1 MPLGGFTPG
10 RAPLGGGSPAPD
22 TTTTTPTPTGTQ
34 RVVLLELNGFG
45 AGWTDVSDDVTGQP
59 MVIGRRGYQSTA
71 PDALVAAPGPFTCGL
86 DNSAFNASGMVGRY
100 SPDHVNCLPG
110 FGLGIRLRCD
120 IVTNGVTHT
129 RFIGFVQRI
138 EPTLG
143 LFEDQTV
150 AIQAA
155 TWFQLAS
162 TTRASGIASQVL
174 QRGDQ
179 LLTTLIA
186 RSQFPPPALAF
197 DVGTDVYPYALWD
210 LDPSTAT
217 IMDGIISAT
226 KSGLD
231 RCHEKADGTVV
242 FESKQLREIGADT
255 NVLTV
260 TDTPPA
266 GHPFL
271 AIQGLSAYRSLDSI
285 YNHFTVTAHPGRVDL
300 SPVVLYAYQTT
311 GSTMTIQPGQSVT
324 ITGQYVDPSQQA
336 QYVAGFSM
344 IDNGSG
350 RLLTADYAFTSAPSG
365 AGDDLTFA
373 VTVMVSFDVRQ
384 ATFVITNTGTVA
396 ANLARL
402 QCRGRGIYNYE
413 TAVGSQ
419 TASGSQAIVGQLTI
433 DVDCPY
439 QSDPVFAENAARY
452 MAARYSS
459 QLTQIDQGVQV
470 FVAAGAEVD
479 LDALLSLEISSPV
492 GISETMSGLSAG
504 DYWVNAIQE
513 EYDER
518 NNLLLTLYL
527 ARRDPNRYWELG
539 VAGRSEIG
547 QTTFLAYL

>member
-10 RAPLGGGSPAPD
+10 RAPLGGGSPAA
-22 TTTTTPTPTGTQ
+22 TTTATPTTPTGTQ

-45 AGWTDVSDDVTGQP
+45 AGWTDISDDVTGQP
-59 MVIGRRGYQSTA
+59 MVIGRRGYQSSA
-71 PDALVAAPGPFTCGL
+71 PGDQVAAPGPFACGL
-86 DNSAFNASGMVGRY
+86 DNSAYNASAMVGRY
-100 SPDHVNCLPG
+100 SPDHANCLPG
-110 FGLGIRLRCD
+110 FGLGIRVRCD

-138 EPTLG
+138 EPTVG
-143 LFEDQTV
+143 IFEDQTV
-150 AIQAA
+150 AITAA

-162 TTRASGIASQVL
+162 TTRASGITSQVL

-179 LLTTLIA
+179 LLQTLIA
-186 RSQFPPPALAF
+186 KSQFPPPALAF
-197 DVGTDVYPYALWD
+197 DVGTDLYPYALWD

-217 IMDGIISAT
+217 IMDGIMSAT

-255 NVLTV
+255 NLVTV

-271 AIQGLSAYRSLDSI
+271 VIQGLSAYRSLDSI

-300 SPVVLYAYQTT
+300 SPVVLWAYQTT
-311 GSTMTIQPGQSVT
+311 GSTMTIAPGQSVT

-336 QYVAGFSM
+336 QYVAGFAM
-344 IDNGSG
+344 VDNGAG
-350 RLLTADYAFTSAPSG
+350 RLLAVDYSFTAAPDG
-365 AGDDLTFA
+365 AGDDLTWA
-373 VTVMVSFDVRQ
+373 VTAMVTFDIRQ
-384 ATFVITNTGTVA
+384 ATFVITNTGSLTA
-396 ANLARL
+396 YLARL

-413 TAVGSQ
+413 TAVGSKA
-419 TASGSQAIVGQLTI
+419 ASGSQATIGQLTI

-439 QSDPVFAENAARY
+439 QTDPVFAQAAAEY

-459 QLTQIDQGVQV
+459 QLTQIDQGVQI
-470 FVAAGAEVD
+470 FIAAGAEVD
-479 LDALLSLEISSPV
+479 FDALLSLEISSPV

-518 NNLLLTLYL
+518 NNALFTFYL
-527 ARRDPNRYWELG
+527 GRRDPNRYWQLE
-539 VAGRSEIG
+539 VTGRSEIE
-547 QTTFLAYL
+547 QTTIPAYL